1 MATGQSC
8 WWSMKLFF
16 TNNLHEKLMELSL
29 FMTTNMAAMMSFA
42 NQQYFALCTCTL
54 SHDLETIN

>member
-1 MATGQSC
+1 
-8 WWSMKLFF
+8 
-16 TNNLHEKLMELSL
+16 MELSL

-42 NQQYFALCTCTL
+42 KQRYFALCTCTL